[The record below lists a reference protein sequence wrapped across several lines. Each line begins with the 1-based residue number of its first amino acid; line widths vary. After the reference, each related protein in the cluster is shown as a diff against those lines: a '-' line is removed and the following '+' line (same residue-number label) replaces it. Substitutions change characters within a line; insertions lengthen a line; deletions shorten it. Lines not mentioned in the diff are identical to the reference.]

1 MEGKINDSVMREIIG
16 TSVEDGD
23 AMNELTVFQMVM
35 TPETGMLSL
44 RVIGGEGW
52 TQINLSAYLH
62 D

>member
-1 MEGKINDSVMREIIG
+1 MEGKINDSAMREIIG
-16 TSVEDGD
+16 TSVKDGG

-52 TQINLSAYLH
+52 TQIDLNAYLR

>member
-1 MEGKINDSVMREIIG
+1 VPNDRGS
-16 TSVEDGD
+16 S
-23 AMNELTVFQMVM
+23 ALNELTVFQLVM

-52 TQINLSAYLH
+52 TQIDLNAYLH

>member
-52 TQINLSAYLH
+52 TQIDLNAYLR